1 MKNYQISS
9 ELHSFCRT
17 FERDLTKPQM
27 GRVKEMI
34 HGIIRG
40 KKAFLNTIANQNRGK
55 DGKVIRR
62 QAQQYSNMLL
72 NLPLGMM
79 IFRKLKAFKRE
90 IDSNTPIYIDLV
102 DITKKYHKGM
112 ECIGQTWDGSEGEPG
127 KGYEIIDVSI
137 KKGNECMTLY
147 RHMFSTAEEDYKGE
161 VDEFEKVLNRLGEAW
176 GEVRGTLFVDTGGDN
191 RKKINKLLDYET
203 GFVVRMNVNR
213 GDRDRV
219 LFDEEKQKTKMMA
232 LWNKPQGFTVW
243 KDKKEKKTK
252 VVQLQ
257 WRKVCW
263 EYEKELIPMY
273 LVWAHREG
281 DPSPVVFLTTRKIEN
296 EATAEKVYHQYFG
309 RGSEEAVFKCHKE
322 KLGMEKVRLRSFEK
336 VKKLM
341 MVYVL
346 VDQLLTKL
354 KSEATKLGTL
364 LNMLLKSFLK
374 GTQRII
380 GKWSVIDWYDDYY
393 KNPERETVR
402 FRRRYPPPEAIFQ
415 ASLFPN
421 LRKNGE

>member
-40 KKAFLNTIANQNRGK
+40 KKAFLNTIADQNRGK
-55 DGKVIRR
+55 DGKVLRK
-62 QAQQYSNMLL
+62 QAEQYSNMLL
-72 NLPLGMM
+72 KLPLETML
-79 IFRKLKAFKRE
+79 FRKLKAFKSQIE
-90 IDSNTPIYIDLV
+90 PGSPIYLDLV

-127 KGYEIIDVSI
+127 KGYEMIDVSI
-137 KKGNECMTLY
+137 KKDKECTTLY
-147 RHMFSTAEEDYKGE
+147 RHMFSTAEENYKSE
-161 VDEFEKVLNRLGEAW
+161 VDEFEKVLNTLGEAW
-176 GEVRGTLFVDTGGDN
+176 GEVRGTLFIDAGGDN

-203 GFVVRMNVNR
+203 SFVVRMNVNR
-213 GDRDRV
+213 GERDRIIY
-219 LFDEEKQKTKMMA
+219 DEEQYETKMMD
-232 LWNKPQGFTVW
+232 LWREPQGITVW

-252 VVQLQ
+252 LVPLQ
-257 WRKVCW
+257 WRKIYW
-263 EYEKELIPMY
+263 KYKKELIPMY

-281 DPSPVVFLTTRKIEN
+281 DPNPAVFLTTRKIED
-296 EATAEKVYHQYFG
+296 EAAAEKVYHQYFD

-341 MVYVL
+341 MIYVL
-346 VDQLLTKL
+346 TDQLLTRIKL
-354 KSEATKLGTL
+354 EATKLGTL

-380 GKWSVIDWYDDYY
+380 GKWSVIDWYNDHY
-393 KNPERETVR
+393 KSLERE
-402 FRRRYPPPEAIFQ
+402 FIKSRRRYPPTNAILQ
-415 ASLFPN
+415 PSLFSNPF
-421 LRKNGE
+421 KNGE